1 MESFCGSILSSV
13 KADFPKSRTNL
24 FGHIGY
30 SKDKWFVHT
39 FVISHVLICPKAF
52 EVKPLDLA
60 IDFSDLPKNRVVMI
74 IGEGQ
79 TLYWKGSNVTVYEF
93 DEEGK
98 EQTRRL
104 IGIPDGQGVTPLGVK
119 LYVTKGKVKEV
130 KE

>member
-1 MESFCGSILSSV
+1 
-13 KADFPKSRTNL
+13 
-24 FGHIGY
+24 
-30 SKDKWFVHT
+30 
-39 FVISHVLICPKAF
+39 
-52 EVKPLDLA
+52 
-60 IDFSDLPKNRVVMI
+60 MI

-79 TLYWKGSNVTVYEF
+79 TVYWKGSNVTVYEF

-98 EQTRRL
+98 EETRRL